1 MDFIG
6 LIGFSVASV
15 AYALFSLLII
25 AARNSSLLAR
35 WVLFCTMLTFA
46 SNLVSALQ
54 IELGYSLQWAM
65 FADGIKIACW
75 SLLIIIFNTEDR
87 SVRMLIKNYY
97 VRQYLGVW
105 LLLISGSWLA
115 SYWLNNAYEYIFLLF
130 IVLNLWMLVLL
141 EQLYRNAN
149 LQVRWAIWPLV
160 IALASVAIFDF
171 VLYAQATMV
180 DGIDFDFWYS
190 RGYLALFVAPLLLI
204 STRRVKNGEVRIF
217 VSRNVVFYS
226 SMLMI
231 AGAYLLL
238 MALTGYIINYIG
250 GEWGGLVSIGFLM
263 LSGIVLIALL
273 ITESLRRKVK
283 VFIAKNFFANKYE
296 YRDEWL
302 NLIEKIETTSGENHY
317 QMATHIMMSKVNAMR
332 GAIIKKAT
340 DQHYQQQYSHG
351 IDVTE
356 SIEEQ
361 LALVG
366 IFCQK
371 QGWIIDINEYEQ
383 SPTIY
388 PNLDIDIELCREQN
402 IQIIVPI
409 FIGKAFYG
417 LFVLANESKI
427 KQLNWEDR
435 DLLFAV
441 SKQLGNFM
449 SLYEATDK
457 LSESKQFDAFNRMSA
472 FLVHDLKNVQ
482 AQLALIT
489 TNAEKHRNNPEFVDD
504 VFETVESATERL
516 AKVLSQLRKKQVE
529 QSANRQTNLVKVVS
543 QVVEQCNIQQPKVT
557 FEHEGNCHSIVD
569 NESFHSVMHHL
580 IQNAQEAT
588 ENDGWVKVTLAERK
602 RTIRITIEDNGSG
615 MSEAFINTR
624 LFRPFDTTKGN
635 AGMGIGVF
643 EAKQFF
649 ENMAGIIKVESVP
662 QQGTIFT
669 IDIPLLSISQSN
681 NQVEL

>member
-6 LIGFSVASV
+6 SIGFSLASA
-15 AYALFSLLII
+15 AYALFALLVV

-35 WVLFCTMLTFA
+35 WVLFCTLITFG
-46 SNLVSALQ
+46 SNLVAALQ
-54 IELGYSLQWAM
+54 IKLGYSLQWAM
-65 FADGIKIACW
+65 LADAFKIACW
-75 SLLIIIFNTEDR
+75 SLLLILFNTEDR
-87 SVRMLIKNYY
+87 SIRVLIKNYY
-97 VRQYLGVW
+97 VRQYTSVW
-105 LLLISGSWLA
+105 LLLTAACWLA
-115 SYWLNNAYEYIFLLF
+115 SYWLNHAYEYIFLLF
-130 IVLNLWMLVLL
+130 IVLNLWILVLL

-190 RGYLALFVAPLLLI
+190 RGFLALFVAPLLLI

-238 MALTGYIINYIG
+238 MALAGYVINYIG
-250 GEWGGLVSIGFLM
+250 GEWGSLVSIGFLM

-273 ITESLRRKVK
+273 ITESLRRRVK

-302 NLIEKIETTSGENHY
+302 NLIEKIETSSGENHY
-317 QMATHIMMSKVNAMR
+317 QMATQIMMSKVNALR
-332 GAIIKKAT
+332 GAIIQKVT
-340 DQHYQQQYSHG
+340 EQHYQQRFSHG
-351 IDVTE
+351 INIVD

-361 LALVG
+361 LVEVG
-366 IFCQK
+366 QFCQQ
-371 QGWIIDINEYEQ
+371 QGWIVDVNEYEQ
-383 SPTIY
+383 SPAIY
-388 PNLDIDIELCREQN
+388 PDLALDVELFKQHN

-417 LFVLANESKI
+417 LFVLADENKI
-427 KQLNWEDR
+427 KRLNWEDR

-441 SKQLGNFM
+441 SKQLGNFI

-489 TNAEKHRNNPEFVDD
+489 TNAEKHRDNPEFVND

-529 QSANRQTNLVKVVS
+529 QSTHRKVSLSEIIQKVVS
-543 QVVEQCNIQQPKVT
+543 QCNVQQPKVT
-557 FEHEGNCHSIVD
+557 FLHDGNCHSLID
-569 NESFHSVMHHL
+569 DESFHSVMHHL
-580 IQNAQEAT
+580 IQNSQEAT
-588 ENDGWVKVTLAERK
+588 ENHGWVKVTLAEKK
-602 RTIRITIEDNGSG
+602 RTIRITIEDNGCG
-615 MSEAFINTR
+615 MSEEFINTR

-649 ENMAGIIKVESVP
+649 ENMAGIIKVESTP
-662 QQGTIFT
+662 NQGTVFI
-669 IDIPLLSISQSN
+669 IELPLLT
-681 NQVEL
+681 

>member
-1 MDFIG
+1 MDFFG
-6 LIGFSVASV
+6 LVGFSIAGA
-15 AYALFSLLII
+15 AYTIFALLII
-25 AARNSSLLAR
+25 AARNKSLLAQ
-35 WVLFCTMLTFA
+35 WVLVSTLVTLSA
-46 SNLVSALQ
+46 NVVSALQ
-54 IELGYSLQWAM
+54 IKLGFSLQWAM
-65 FADGIKIACW
+65 LVDGIKIACW
-75 SLLIIIFNTEDR
+75 SLLIILFNTEHR
-87 SVRMLIKNYY
+87 HFKALIGNYY
-97 VRQYLGVW
+97 VRQYIGVW
-105 LLLISGSWLA
+105 LLLMSGSWLA
-115 SYWLNNAYEYIFLLF
+115 SYWLDYSYEYLFLLF
-130 IVLNLWMLVLL
+130 IILNLWMLVLL

-160 IALASVAIFDF
+160 VALASVAIFDF

-180 DGIDFDFWYS
+180 EGIDFDFWYS
-190 RGYLALFVAPLLLI
+190 RGYIALLITPLLLV

-238 MALTGYIINYIG
+238 MAFAGYVINYIG
-250 GEWGGLVSIGFLM
+250 GQWGDFVSIGFLI
-263 LSGIVLIALL
+263 LSVIVLVALL
-273 ITESLRRKVK
+273 ITESLRRRVK

-302 NLIEKIETTSGENHY
+302 NLIEKIETSSGESHY
-317 QMATHIMMSKVNAMR
+317 QMATQIMMSKVDAQR
-332 GAIIKKAT
+332 GAIIKKVSS
-340 DQHYQQQYSHG
+340 QHYQLQYSHG
-351 IDVTE
+351 LNINE
-356 SIEEQ
+356 AIEEH
-361 LALVG
+361 LLDIG
-366 IFCQK
+366 LFCQQ
-371 QGWIIDINEYEQ
+371 QGWIVDVNEYQET
-383 SPTIY
+383 PLVY
-388 PNLDIDIELCREQN
+388 PNLTLDVDLCKTHN

-417 LFVLANESKI
+417 LFVLADENKI

-441 SKQLGNFM
+441 SKQLGNFI

-489 TNAEKHRNNPEFVDD
+489 TNAEKHRDNPEFIND
-504 VFETVESATERL
+504 VFETVESATDRL
-516 AKVLSQLRKKQVE
+516 TKVLSQLRKKQTE
-529 QSANRQTNLVKVVS
+529 QSSHRKVNLSETITKVVA
-543 QVVEQCNIQQPKVT
+543 QCNINMPKVEFDYQDDCST
-557 FEHEGNCHSIVD
+557 YIN

-588 ENDGWVKVTLAERK
+588 ENDGWVKVTIEAMKRK
-602 RTIRITIEDNGSG
+602 IKIVISDSGSG
-615 MSEAFINTR
+615 MSEAFIKDR

-649 ENMAGIIKVESVP
+649 ESMGGSIKVKSTLNV
-662 QQGTIFT
+662 GSAFT
-669 IDIPLLSISQSN
+669 IDIPINLTNNLSN
-681 NQVEL
+681 

>member
-1 MDFIG
+1 MDFFGTIG
-6 LIGFSVASV
+6 YSLASV

-25 AARNSSLLAR
+25 AARNNTLLAR
-35 WVLFCTMLTFA
+35 WVLLCTLVTCGSSVVA
-46 SNLVSALQ
+46 SLQ
-54 IELGYSLQWAM
+54 IKLGFSLQWAM
-65 FADGIKIACW
+65 LADCLKISCW
-75 SLLIIIFNTEDR
+75 SLLIILFNTEDR
-87 SVRMLIKNYY
+87 TIKALSKNYY
-97 VRQYLGVW
+97 VRQYLSVW
-105 LLLISGSWLA
+105 LLLVVASWLT
-115 SYWLNNAYEYIFLLF
+115 SYWLDYAYEYIFLLF

-160 IALASVAIFDF
+160 IALASITVFDF

-180 DGIDFDFWYS
+180 GGIDFDFWFS
-190 RGYLALFVAPLLLI
+190 RGFLALFVVPLLLI

-238 MALTGYIINYIG
+238 MALTGYVINYIG
-250 GEWGGLVSIGFLM
+250 GEWGSLVSIGFLM

-273 ITESLRRKVK
+273 ITESLRRRVK

-302 NLIEKIETTSGENHY
+302 NLIEKIETTSGESHY
-317 QMATHIMMSKVNAMR
+317 QMATQIMMSKVDALG
-332 GAIIKKAT
+332 GAIIKRVT
-340 DQHYQQQYSHG
+340 NHNYQQQYSQG
-351 IDVTE
+351 IDINE
-356 SIEEQ
+356 NLEEQ
-361 LALVG
+361 LIEVG
-366 IFCQK
+366 LFCQK
-371 QGWIIDINEYEQ
+371 QGWIVDVNEYEQ
-383 SPTIY
+383 SPTVY
-388 PNLDIDIELCREQN
+388 PELSLDVGCCRQQK

-417 LFVLANESKI
+417 LFVLANESRI

-441 SKQLGNFM
+441 SKQLGNFI

-489 TNAEKHRNNPEFVDD
+489 TNAEKHRDNPEFVDD

-516 AKVLSQLRKKQVE
+516 AKVLSQLRKKHVE
-529 QSANRQTNLVKVVS
+529 QSANRQVELADIINKVVS
-543 QVVEQCNIQQPKVT
+543 QCNIKQPEVT
-557 FEHEGNCHSIVD
+557 FEHHGDCRTLIDH
-569 NESFHSVMHHL
+569 ESFHSVMHHL

-588 ENDGWVKVTLAERK
+588 EKNGWVKVTLAEKK
-602 RTIRITIEDNGSG
+602 RTIKITIEDNGCG
-615 MSEAFINTR
+615 MSEEFINTR

-649 ENMAGIIKVESVP
+649 ENMAGVIKVESNP
-662 QQGTIFT
+662 GQGTMFT
-669 IDIPLLSISQSN
+669 ISLPVDAKNTVSL
-681 NQVEL
+681 

>member
-6 LIGFSVASV
+6 SIGFSLASA
-15 AYALFSLLII
+15 AYALFALLVV

-35 WVLFCTMLTFA
+35 WVLFCTLITFG
-46 SNLVSALQ
+46 SNLVAALQ
-54 IELGYSLQWAM
+54 IKLGYSLQWAM
-65 FADGIKIACW
+65 LADAFKIACW
-75 SLLIIIFNTEDR
+75 SLLLILFNTEDR
-87 SVRMLIKNYY
+87 SIRVLIKNYY
-97 VRQYLGVW
+97 VRQYTSVW
-105 LLLISGSWLA
+105 LLLTAACWLA
-115 SYWLNNAYEYIFLLF
+115 SYWLNHAYEYIFLLF
-130 IVLNLWMLVLL
+130 IVLNLWILVLL

-190 RGYLALFVAPLLLI
+190 RGFLALFVAPLLLI

-238 MALTGYIINYIG
+238 MALAGYVINYIG
-250 GEWGGLVSIGFLM
+250 GEWGSLVSIGFLM

-273 ITESLRRKVK
+273 ITESLRRRVK

-302 NLIEKIETTSGENHY
+302 NLIEKIETSSGENHY
-317 QMATHIMMSKVNAMR
+317 QMATQIMMSKVNALR
-332 GAIIKKAT
+332 GAIIQKVT
-340 DQHYQQQYSHG
+340 EQHYQQRFSHG
-351 IDVTE
+351 INIVD

-361 LALVG
+361 LVEVG
-366 IFCQK
+366 QFCQQ
-371 QGWIIDINEYEQ
+371 QGWIVDVNEYEQ
-383 SPTIY
+383 SPAIY
-388 PNLDIDIELCREQN
+388 PDLALDVELFKQHN

-417 LFVLANESKI
+417 LFVLADENKI
-427 KQLNWEDR
+427 KRLNWEDR

-441 SKQLGNFM
+441 SKQLGNFI

-489 TNAEKHRNNPEFVDD
+489 TNAEKHRDNPEFVND

-529 QSANRQTNLVKVVS
+529 QSTHRKVSLSEIIQKVVS
-543 QVVEQCNIQQPKVT
+543 QCNVQQPKVT
-557 FEHEGNCHSIVD
+557 FLHDGNCHSLID
-569 NESFHSVMHHL
+569 DESFHSVMHHL
-580 IQNAQEAT
+580 IQNSQEAT
-588 ENDGWVKVTLAERK
+588 ENHGWVKVTLAEKK
-602 RTIRITIEDNGSG
+602 RTIRITIEDNGCG
-615 MSEAFINTR
+615 MSEEFINTR

-649 ENMAGIIKVESVP
+649 ESMAGIIKVESTP
-662 QQGTIFT
+662 NQGTVFI
-669 IDIPLLSISQSN
+669 IDLPLLPRTT
-681 NQVEL
+681 

>member
-1 MDFIG
+1 MDFFGTIG
-6 LIGFSVASV
+6 YSLASV

-25 AARNSSLLAR
+25 AARNNSLLAR
-35 WVLFCTMLTFA
+35 WVLLSTLVTCGSSVVA
-46 SNLVSALQ
+46 SLQ
-54 IELGYSLQWAM
+54 IKLGFSLQWAM
-65 FADGIKIACW
+65 LADCLKIACW
-75 SLLIIIFNTEDR
+75 SLLIILFNTEDR
-87 SVRMLIKNYY
+87 TIKALSKNYY
-97 VRQYLGVW
+97 VRQYIVIW
-105 LLLISGSWLA
+105 LTLVLVSWMA
-115 SYWLNNAYEYIFLLF
+115 SYWLDYAYEYIFLLF

-149 LQVRWAIWPLV
+149 LQVRWAIWPLI
-160 IALASVAIFDF
+160 IALASMAVFDF
-171 VLYAQATMV
+171 VLYAQASMIG
-180 DGIDFDFWYS
+180 GIDFDFWFS
-190 RGYLALFVAPLLLI
+190 RGFLVLFIVPLLLI

-231 AGAYLLL
+231 AGVYLLL
-238 MALTGYIINYIG
+238 MALAGYVINYIG
-250 GEWGGLVSIGFLM
+250 GEWGSLVSIGFLM

-317 QMATHIMMSKVNAMR
+317 QMATQIMMSKVNVLR
-332 GAIIKKAT
+332 GAIIKKVT
-340 DQHYQQQYSHG
+340 DQHYQTQYSHG
-351 IDVTE
+351 LKINE
-356 SIEEQ
+356 NIEEQ
-361 LALVG
+361 LIEVG
-366 IFCQK
+366 IFCQT
-371 QGWIIDINEYEQ
+371 QGWIVDVNEYEQ
-383 SPTIY
+383 APAIY
-388 PNLDIDIELCREQN
+388 PDLSLDLEQCRQEN

-417 LFVLANESKI
+417 LFVLADENKT

-441 SKQLGNFM
+441 SKQLGNFI

-489 TNAEKHRNNPEFVDD
+489 TNAEKHRTNPEFIDD
-504 VFETVESATERL
+504 VFETVESATDRL
-516 AKVLSQLRKKQVE
+516 AKVLSQLRKKHIE
-529 QSANRQTNLVKVVS
+529 QSTNRESKLASIIEKVVA
-543 QVVEQCNIQQPKVT
+543 QCNIQQPRVD
-557 FEHEGNCHSIVD
+557 FEHFGNCATLID
-569 NESFHSVMHHL
+569 AESFHSVMHHL
-580 IQNAQEAT
+580 IQNAQEASKD
-588 ENDGWVKVTLAERK
+588 DGWVKVILAEKK
-602 RTIRITIEDNGSG
+602 RTIRITIEDNGCG
-615 MSEAFINTR
+615 MTEEFIDTR

-649 ENMAGIIKVESVP
+649 ENMAGVIKVESSLDK
-662 QQGTIFT
+662 GTIFT
-669 IDIPLLSISQSN
+669 IDLPLYSRA
-681 NQVEL
+681 

>member
-6 LIGFSVASV
+6 SIGFSLASA
-15 AYALFSLLII
+15 AYALFALLVV

-35 WVLFCTMLTFA
+35 WVLFCTLITFS
-46 SNLVSALQ
+46 SNLVAALQ
-54 IELGYSLQWAM
+54 IKLGYSLQWAM
-65 FADGIKIACW
+65 LADAFKIACW
-75 SLLIIIFNTEDR
+75 SLLLILFNTEDR
-87 SVRMLIKNYY
+87 SIRVLIKNYY
-97 VRQYLGVW
+97 VRQYTSVW
-105 LLLISGSWLA
+105 LLLTAACWLA
-115 SYWLNNAYEYIFLLF
+115 SYWLNHAYEYIFLLF
-130 IVLNLWMLVLL
+130 IVLNLWILVLL

-190 RGYLALFVAPLLLI
+190 RGFLALFVAPLLLI

-238 MALTGYIINYIG
+238 MALAGYVINYIG
-250 GEWGGLVSIGFLM
+250 GEWGSLVSIGFLM

-273 ITESLRRKVK
+273 ITESLRRRVK

-302 NLIEKIETTSGENHY
+302 NLIEKIETSSGENHY
-317 QMATHIMMSKVNAMR
+317 QMATQIMMSKVNALR
-332 GAIIKKAT
+332 GAIIQKVT
-340 DQHYQQQYSHG
+340 EQHYQQRFSHG
-351 IDVTE
+351 INIVD

-361 LALVG
+361 LVEVG
-366 IFCQK
+366 QFCQQ
-371 QGWIIDINEYEQ
+371 QGWIVDVNEYEQ
-383 SPTIY
+383 SPAIY
-388 PNLDIDIELCREQN
+388 PDLALDVELFKQHN

-417 LFVLANESKI
+417 LFVLADENKI
-427 KQLNWEDR
+427 KRLNWEDR

-441 SKQLGNFM
+441 SKQLGNFI

-472 FLVHDLKNVQ
+472 FLLHDLKNVQ

-489 TNAEKHRNNPEFVDD
+489 TNAEKHRNNPEFVND

-529 QSANRQTNLVKVVS
+529 QSTLRKVSLSEIIQKVVS
-543 QVVEQCNIQQPKVT
+543 QCNVQQPKVT
-557 FEHEGNCHSIVD
+557 FLHDGNCHSLID
-569 NESFHSVMHHL
+569 DESFHSVMHHL
-580 IQNAQEAT
+580 IQNSQEAT
-588 ENDGWVKVTLAERK
+588 ENHGWVKVTLAEKK
-602 RTIRITIEDNGSG
+602 RTIRITIEDNGCG
-615 MSEAFINTR
+615 MSEEFINTR

-649 ENMAGIIKVESVP
+649 ENMAGIIKVESTP
-662 QQGTIFT
+662 NQGTVFI
-669 IDIPLLSISQSN
+669 IELPLLT
-681 NQVEL
+681 

>member
-6 LIGFSVASV
+6 LIGFSLAGA
-15 AYALFSLLII
+15 AYILFALLII
-25 AARNSSLLAR
+25 AARNNSLLAQ
-35 WVLFCTMLTFA
+35 WVLACTLVTLCA
-46 SNLVSALQ
+46 NVVSALQ
-54 IELGYSLQWAM
+54 IKFGFSLQWAM
-65 FADGIKIACW
+65 LADGFKIACW
-75 SLLIIIFNTEDR
+75 SLLIILFNTEHR
-87 SVRMLIKNYY
+87 QFKVLIGNYFI
-97 VRQYLGVW
+97 RQYIGVW
-105 LLLISGSWLA
+105 LLLMSGSWLA
-115 SYWLNNAYEYIFLLF
+115 SYWLNYSYEYLFLLF
-130 IVLNLWMLVLL
+130 VVLNLWMLVLL

-160 IALASVAIFDF
+160 VALASVAIFDF

-190 RGYLALFVAPLLLI
+190 RGYIALLITPLLLLSI
-204 STRRVKNGEVRIF
+204 RRVKNGEVRIF

-231 AGAYLLL
+231 AGTYLLL
-238 MALTGYIINYIG
+238 MAFAGYVINYIG
-250 GEWGGLVSIGFLM
+250 GQWGDFVSIGFLI
-263 LSGIVLIALL
+263 LSGIVLVALL
-273 ITESLRRKVK
+273 ITESLRRRVK

-302 NLIEKIETTSGENHY
+302 NLIEKIETSSGESHY
-317 QMATHIMMSKVNAMR
+317 QMATQIMMSKVEAHR
-332 GAIIKKAT
+332 GAIIKKVSN
-340 DQHYQQQYSHG
+340 QHYQLQYSHG
-351 IDVTE
+351 LDINE
-356 SIEEQ
+356 AIEEH
-361 LALVG
+361 LLDVG
-366 IFCQK
+366 GFCQK
-371 QGWIIDINEYEQ
+371 QGWIVDVNEYQ
-383 SPTIY
+383 DAPLVY
-388 PNLDIDIELCREQN
+388 PNLSLDIALCRTKN

-417 LFVLANESKI
+417 LFVLGDENKI

-441 SKQLGNFM
+441 SKQLGNFI

-489 TNAEKHRNNPEFVDD
+489 TNAEKHRDNPEFIDD

-516 AKVLSQLRKKQVE
+516 TKVLSQLRKKQAE
-529 QSANRQTNLVKVVS
+529 QSSHRKVNLSEIITKVVA
-543 QVVEQCNIQQPKVT
+543 QCNINTPKVEFEYQDDCST
-557 FEHEGNCHSIVD
+557 FINND
-569 NESFHSVMHHL
+569 SFHSVMHHL

-588 ENDGWVKVTLAERK
+588 PSNGWVKVSIEAMKRK
-602 RTIRITIEDNGSG
+602 IKITISDNGSG
-615 MSEAFINTR
+615 MTEDFIAER

-649 ENMAGIIKVESVP
+649 ESIGGTIKVQSTIDV
-662 QQGTIFT
+662 GTTFT
-669 IDIPLLSISQSN
+669 IVLPINVANTISS
-681 NQVEL
+681 

>member
-6 LIGFSVASV
+6 SIGFSLASA
-15 AYALFSLLII
+15 AYALFALLVV

-35 WVLFCTMLTFA
+35 WVLFCTLITFG
-46 SNLVSALQ
+46 SNLVAALQ
-54 IELGYSLQWAM
+54 IKLGYSLQWAM
-65 FADGIKIACW
+65 LADAFKIACW
-75 SLLIIIFNTEDR
+75 SLLLILFNTEDR
-87 SVRMLIKNYY
+87 SIRVLIKNYY
-97 VRQYLGVW
+97 VRQYTSVW
-105 LLLISGSWLA
+105 LLLTVACWLA
-115 SYWLNNAYEYIFLLF
+115 SYWLNHAYEYIFLLF
-130 IVLNLWMLVLL
+130 IVLNLWILVLL

-190 RGYLALFVAPLLLI
+190 RGFLALFVAPLLLI

-238 MALTGYIINYIG
+238 MALAGYVINYIG
-250 GEWGGLVSIGFLM
+250 GEWGSLVSIGFLM

-273 ITESLRRKVK
+273 ITESLRRRVK

-302 NLIEKIETTSGENHY
+302 NLIEKIETSSGENHY
-317 QMATHIMMSKVNAMR
+317 QMATQIMMSKVNALR
-332 GAIIKKAT
+332 GAIIQKVT
-340 DQHYQQQYSHG
+340 EQHYQQRFSHG
-351 IDVTE
+351 INIVD

-361 LALVG
+361 LVEVG
-366 IFCQK
+366 QFCQQ
-371 QGWIIDINEYEQ
+371 QGWIVDVNEYEQ
-383 SPTIY
+383 SPAIY
-388 PNLDIDIELCREQN
+388 PDLALDVELFKQHN

-417 LFVLANESKI
+417 LFVLADENKI
-427 KQLNWEDR
+427 KRLNWEDR

-441 SKQLGNFM
+441 SKQLGNFI

-489 TNAEKHRNNPEFVDD
+489 TNAEKHRNNPEFVND

-529 QSANRQTNLVKVVS
+529 QSTLRKVSLSEIIQKVVS
-543 QVVEQCNIQQPKVT
+543 QCNVQQPKVT
-557 FEHEGNCHSIVD
+557 FLHGGNCHSLID
-569 NESFHSVMHHL
+569 DESFHSVMHHL
-580 IQNAQEAT
+580 IQNSQEAT
-588 ENDGWVKVTLAERK
+588 ENHGWVKVTLAEKK
-602 RTIRITIEDNGSG
+602 RTIRITIEDNGCG
-615 MSEAFINTR
+615 MSEEFINTR

-649 ENMAGIIKVESVP
+649 ENMAGIIKVESTP
-662 QQGTIFT
+662 NQGTVFI
-669 IDIPLLSISQSN
+669 IELPLLT
-681 NQVEL
+681 

>member
-6 LIGFSVASV
+6 LIGFSLASA

-25 AARNSSLLAR
+25 AARNNSLLAR
-35 WVLFCTMLTFA
+35 WVLFCTLITLG

-54 IELGYSLQWAM
+54 IKLGFSLQWTM
-65 FADGIKIACW
+65 LSDGIELACW
-75 SLLIIIFNTEDR
+75 SLLIILFNTEHRNLR
-87 SVRMLIKNYY
+87 SLVSNYY
-97 VRQYLGVW
+97 VRQYLAVW
-105 LLLISGSWLA
+105 SLLMSGCWLA
-115 SYWLNNAYEYIFLLF
+115 SYWLDYAYEYIFLLF

-160 IALASVAIFDF
+160 IALASVTIFDF

-180 DGIDFDFWYS
+180 GNIDFDFWYS
-190 RGYLALFVAPLLLI
+190 RGYLALFVAPLILI

-231 AGAYLLL
+231 AGSYLLL
-238 MALTGYIINYIG
+238 MAFAGYVINYIG
-250 GEWGGLVSIGFLM
+250 GEWGSLVSIGFLM
-263 LSGIVLIALL
+263 LSSIVLIALL

-302 NLIEKIETTSGENHY
+302 NLIEKIETSSGESHY
-317 QMATHIMMSKVNAMR
+317 QMATHIMMSKVDALK
-332 GAIIKKAT
+332 GAIIKKVSN
-340 DQHYQQQYSHG
+340 QHYQVQYSDG
-351 IDVTE
+351 LDIDEDV
-356 SIEEQ
+356 EEH
-361 LALVG
+361 LLEVG
-366 IFCQK
+366 RFCQQ
-371 QGWIIDINEYEQ
+371 QGWIIDVNEYEDA
-383 SPTIY
+383 PLIY
-388 PNLDIDIELCREQN
+388 PNLLLDIALCRSKN

-417 LFVLANESKI
+417 LFLLANANKI
-427 KQLNWEDR
+427 RQLNWEDR

-441 SKQLGNFM
+441 SKQLGNFI

-489 TNAEKHRNNPEFVDD
+489 ANAEKHRNNPAFIDD
-504 VFETVESATERL
+504 VFETVESATQRL
-516 AKVLSQLRKKQVE
+516 EKVLSQLRKKQVE
-529 QSANRQTNLVKVVS
+529 QSSHSQVNLATIVTKVVS
-543 QVVEQCNIQQPKVT
+543 QCNIRLPKVEVTQQDLCET
-557 FEHEGNCHSIVD
+557 FIDS
-569 NESFHSVMHHL
+569 ESFQSVIQHL

-588 ENDGWVKVTLAERK
+588 ASDGWVKVSLIKKK
-602 RTIRITIEDNGSG
+602 RIIRIIIEDNGCG
-615 MSEAFINTR
+615 MSEEFINSR

-649 ENMAGIIKVESVP
+649 ESMAGIIKVESRP
-662 QQGTIFT
+662 KQGTIFT
-669 IDIPLLSISQSN
+669 IDLPLRLTGSISSQD
-681 NQVEL
+681 LL

>member
-6 LIGFSVASV
+6 LVGFSLASA
-15 AYALFSLLII
+15 AYTVFALLIV
-25 AARNSSLLAR
+25 AARNKSLIARWLLFCIVVTQASSLVA
-35 WVLFCTMLTFA
+35 
-46 SNLVSALQ
+46 ALQ
-54 IELGYSLQWAM
+54 IKFGYSLQWAM
-65 FADGIKIACW
+65 FSDGIKIACW
-75 SLLIIIFNTEDR
+75 SLLIILFNTQDR
-87 SVRMLIKNYY
+87 SIRTLAKNYF
-97 VRQYLGVW
+97 VRQYIGIW
-105 LLLISGSWLA
+105 SLLMAGGWLA
-115 SYWLNNAYEYIFLLF
+115 SYWLGYAYQYIFLLF

-160 IALASVAIFDF
+160 IALASAAIFDF

-190 RGYLALFVAPLLLI
+190 RGFLALFVAPLLLI

-238 MALTGYIINYIG
+238 MALAGYVINYIG
-250 GEWGGLVSIGFLM
+250 GEWGSLVSIGFLM

-273 ITESLRRKVK
+273 ITESLRRRVK

-317 QMATHIMMSKVNAMR
+317 QMATQIMMSKVNALR
-332 GAIIKKAT
+332 GAMMKKVT
-340 DQHYQQQYSHG
+340 EQHYQQQYCHG
-351 IDVTE
+351 IDIDE
-356 SIEEQ
+356 NLEEQ
-361 LALVG
+361 LIEVG
-366 IFCQK
+366 MFCQK
-371 QGWIIDINEYEQ
+371 QGWIIDVNEYEQ
-383 SPTIY
+383 SPNIY
-388 PNLDIDIELCREQN
+388 PDLSLNIDFCKQQN

-417 LFVLANESKI
+417 LFVLGDESKI

-441 SKQLGNFM
+441 SKQLGNFI

-482 AQLALIT
+482 AQLSLIT
-489 TNAEKHRNNPEFVDD
+489 TNAEKHRNNPEFIDD

-529 QSANRQTNLVKVVS
+529 QSTNRQVNLVEIVEKVV
-543 QVVEQCNIQQPKVT
+543 QQCNVQQPKVT
-557 FEHEGNCHSIVD
+557 FNHEGNCCTLLDH
-569 NESFHSVMHHL
+569 ESFHSVMHHL
-580 IQNAQEAT
+580 IQNAQEACD
-588 ENDGWVKVTLAERK
+588 NQGWVKVTLAEKK
-602 RTIRITIEDNGSG
+602 RTIRITVEDNGCG
-615 MSEAFINTR
+615 MSEDFINTR

-649 ENMAGIIKVESVP
+649 ENMAGIIKVESILS
-662 QQGTIFT
+662 QGTQFT
-669 IDIPLLSISQSN
+669 IDLPLLSKDAVSI
-681 NQVEL
+681 